1 MSCFSPRRFAYTL
14 RYLGFVQWRSFVNWV
29 FAPFLVTCAAI
40 LLLRYVMDLSGF
52 SATSTK
58 GVFCFALM
66 VCSSFC
72 CVKVLSPGGRPGDE
86 FSQFLAL
93 PASML
98 EKFIAAIM
106 TRVVMPLLCITVG
119 YYAAVLVTSPSE
131 FLTVLSVAS
140 FSVNGVPMF
149 NVVPPEAGASMLIGF
164 CLLPML
170 SMLCSLSFF
179 LLSGFLF
186 VRFKWIMGNILQT
199 ILVLLVFR
207 CILSLDELIDFDE
220 YEVNFEAL
228 VWWGDAI
235 LFLVSSLLVFL
246 SYKLWTRSQSV
257 SGRFLSV

>member
-14 RYLGFVQWRSFVNWV
+14 RYLGFVKWRSLVNWV
-29 FAPFLVTCAAI
+29 FAPFLVTCVAI
-40 LLLRYVMDLSGF
+40 LLFRYVMDLSDF
-52 SATSTK
+52 SAASTK
-58 GVFCFALM
+58 GVFCFAIM
-66 VCSSFC
+66 ACSSFC
-72 CVKVLSPGGRPGDE
+72 CVKVLYPGGRPGDE

-106 TRVVMPLLCITVG
+106 TRVVMPLLCVTVG

-131 FLTVLSVAS
+131 FLTVLSVAG
-140 FSVNGVPMF
+140 FSVNGVSMC
-149 NVVPPEAGASMLIGF
+149 NVVPPEVGASMRIGF
-164 CLLPML
+164 GLLPTL
-170 SMLCSLSFF
+170 ATLCSLSFF

-186 VRFKWIMGNILQT
+186 ARFKWILGFIVQT
-199 ILVLLVFR
+199 ILVILIFR
-207 CILSLDELIDFDE
+207 CIFSLDEVIDFDE

-228 VWWGDAI
+228 VWWVDAI
-235 LFLVSSLLVFL
+235 LFLISSLLVFL